1 MYFGY
6 KKCQDKPLT
15 LHGCLDIP
23 EELKF
28 YISLDENRK
37 PCEIQ
42 KRYNVNK
49 ILQCYDTLHSLSA
62 AVAADEIRKEF
73 IC

>member
-49 ILQCYDTLHSLSA
+49 ILQCYDTLYSLSA
-62 AVAADEIRKEF
+62 AVDEIRKEF
-73 IC
+73 IF